1 MDRARVMRDMSGI
14 RRSTV
19 QTGDVTTRPMR
30 SVTGAMRRD
39 VYEGWLAEW
48 GLRPETWSG
57 YCGYGSIEARGDPS
71 MRGRAGKEAWN
82 LWGFT
87 GSRESY
93 WWAYDLLS
101 PAYIDLAVKR

>member
-1 MDRARVMRDMSGI
+1 MRVMRGVARAREQIDGGGVLDLNGDRGGGI
-14 RRSTV
+14 A
-19 QTGDVTTRPMR
+19 D
-30 SVTGAMRRD
+30 AMRAE

-48 GLRPETWSG
+48 GLRPENWSG